1 MASAMPVSMQGMD
14 NSSLVTLGAWGDHGA
29 CREIL
34 KRHIMDVHSVPY
46 DEAEEKFKEI
56 ATKNKEGSWIVSLP
70 YQIGIAMALTAAF
83 GSVPLVF
90 DLGTAKWFNH
100 FYVTADVPE
109 PKDLETWLEVG
120 SWTWG
125 VSTTFIDLI
134 VSWLPCSLNTLTD
147 LDLTR
152 IMCWHFLTLTVE

>member
-1 MASAMPVSMQGMD
+1 MANSMPVSMQGMD

-34 KRHIMDVHSVPY
+34 KRHIMDVRHVSY

-56 ATKNKEGSWIVSLP
+56 AAKNKEGSWILGVP
-70 YQIGIAMALTAAF
+70 HQIGIGLALTAAF
-83 GSVPLVF
+83 GSVPMVF
-90 DLGTAKWFNH
+90 DLSTAKWFNQ

-125 VSTTFIDLI
+125 VSSNGIDGWCVVVTLLI
-134 VSWLPCSLNTLTD
+134 TNP
-147 LDLTR
+147 R
-152 IMCWHFLTLTVE
+152 